1 MTERNLR
8 HKTVPVYDDD
18 DSVEDEIDG
27 KRNYD
32 ILDKVNSPKYDD
44 NLVAEMTGDEVTLEY
59 IQRNGFV
66 SPILIKNKEGLG
78 KFSYL

>member
-8 HKTVPVYDDD
+8 HKSVPVYDDD

-32 ILDKVNSPKYDD
+32 VMDKVNSSKYNS
-44 NLVAEMTGDEVTLEY
+44 NLLVEMGGNDITLEY
-59 IQRNGFV
+59 IQKNGFEH
-66 SPILIKNKEGLG
+66 PIIIKNKDGLG
-78 KFSYL
+78 ISIV